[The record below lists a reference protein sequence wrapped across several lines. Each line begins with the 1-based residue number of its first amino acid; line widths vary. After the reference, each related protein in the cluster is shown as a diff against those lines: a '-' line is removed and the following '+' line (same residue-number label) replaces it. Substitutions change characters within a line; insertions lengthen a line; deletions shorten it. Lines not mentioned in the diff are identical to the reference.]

1 MAKRS
6 LKIQEQYK
14 EKINNAFISLGLTQK
29 EFAEA
34 RLQLSRSTVSNF
46 LRGKPVSKE
55 NFIKICRSLKLD
67 WQEITDLKAKND
79 FNNVQINQS
88 AAKIDNLDNAYHD
101 AQIDTDNYKE
111 TSLSTNINTLVTQL
125 REQVKVGIET
135 RCGTMQILDISH
147 PVGLDD
153 IYTKVNILKEIS
165 GRRWKDLAE
174 LINNCDL
181 ENFNRFNY
189 GEVKEKISGKNAV
202 SKYRTL
208 LILGKPGAGK
218 TTFLQHL
225 VIQCSRGK
233 FQSDLVPFFV
243 TLKEFA
249 EAEERPQLLD
259 YLCKYISRQNKND
272 LNLVVKQGKA
282 LICLDGLDEVLAQDS
297 QRVIREIENLSNK
310 YPHNQYLMT
319 CRIAA
324 KEYTF
329 KRFTKVEIADFDWS
343 QITIFANNWFQDKAV
358 KPEIFLNRLEE
369 DKPIQELA
377 TNPLLLTL
385 LCLVFEESSDFPGNR
400 TRLYKE
406 GLDALL
412 KKWDAKRGIHRDN
425 IYYKLWTQ
433 RKEDLLSKVAWN
445 TFEPGEY
452 FFRQDKAERYIG
464 EYIHNLPGANVDE
477 DVLRLDSEAVLE
489 SIETQHGL
497 LVERAKNI
505 YSFSHLTFQEYFTA
519 REIITVRQS
528 SDEAL
533 QELVSHLFDKR
544 WREVFLLAVAMS
556 PNAEKLILL
565 MKNRID
571 NLLAEDRQLQQYLQ
585 WLNSKNQKQNIK
597 LTTSDKKIIQKYFIL
612 YISHS
617 FTLSRIFYLG
627 LDLEYNLE
635 LKAYVYLYRNKNL
648 HLDFNSYL
656 NLVFYL
662 YTILDL
668 CLLLDIDLDLKSYQ
682 KPSRRFYFNLNL
694 SLQLAKKLAPQL
706 YTILLELYCRLPN
719 SKIINVEKF
728 KRWWQENG
736 VAWTADFRNT
746 IIKYQDIGHNWQ
758 FDERQK
764 SLLEQYYLANQFLA
778 QCLYQECY
786 VTPEVRQEIEETLLL
801 PIAEIN
807 KRKTI
812 YNLHN

>member
-1 MAKRS
+1 MVKRS
-6 LKIQEQYK
+6 LKLQEQYK
-14 EKINNAFISLGLTQK
+14 EKVNNAFIGLGLTQK

-55 NFIKICRSLKLD
+55 NFINICRSLKLD
-67 WQEITDLKAKND
+67 WQEITDLKAEHD
-79 FNNVQINQS
+79 LNNVQINQS

-225 VIQCSRGK
+225 VIQCSRGE
-233 FQSDLVPFFV
+233 FQGDLVPFFV

-259 YLCKYISRQNKND
+259 YLCKYVSRRNKND

-343 QITIFANNWFQDKAV
+343 QITIFANNWFRDKPV

-369 DKPIQELA
+369 DEPIQELA
-377 TNPLLLTL
+377 SNPLLLTL

-400 TRLYKE
+400 ARLYKE

-464 EYIHNLPGANVDE
+464 EYIRNLPGANVDE
-477 DVLRLDSEAVLE
+477 DALRLDSEAVLK
-489 SIETQHGL
+489 SIESQHGL
-497 LVERAKNI
+497 LVERAKQI
-505 YSFSHLTFQEYFTA
+505 YSFSHLTFHEYFTA

-533 QELVSHLFDKR
+533 QKLVSHVFDKR
-544 WREVFLLAVAMS
+544 WREVFFLAVAMS
-556 PNAEKLILL
+556 PNAEKLVLL
-565 MKNRID
+565 MKDKID
-571 NLLAEDRQLQQYLQ
+571 TLVANNKQIQQLLQ
-585 WLNSKNQKQNIK
+585 WLDNKTKVDNINFSAIDNITVQDVSEFYIYDNYALCRSFHLIYIYNK
-597 LTTSDKKIIQKYFIL
+597 TLYFRVKESLHIQL
-612 YISHS
+612 YIELYLVLNFFHNLYATPSH
-617 FTLSRIFYLG
+617 IFSGNMNLYQQ
-627 LDLEYNLE
+627 LDSIIKIAKSIDSKLYNI
-635 LKAYVYLYRNKNL
+635 LK
-648 HLDFNSYL
+648 
-656 NLVFYL
+656 
-662 YTILDL
+662 
-668 CLLLDIDLDLKSYQ
+668 DLK
-682 KPSRRFYFNLNL
+682 N
-694 SLQLAKKLAPQL
+694 
-706 YTILLELYCRLPN
+706 RLPIR
-719 SKIINVEKF
+719 SNVTKDDCI
-728 KRWWQENG
+728 RWWNKYG
-736 VAWTADFRNT
+736 KNWIRGFRNFT
-746 IIKYQDIGHNWQ
+746 IQISRY
-758 FDERQK
+758 R
-764 SLLEQYYLANQFLA
+764 S
-778 QCLYQECY
+778 
-786 VTPEVRQEIEETLLL
+786 
-801 PIAEIN
+801 
-807 KRKTI
+807 
-812 YNLHN
+812 